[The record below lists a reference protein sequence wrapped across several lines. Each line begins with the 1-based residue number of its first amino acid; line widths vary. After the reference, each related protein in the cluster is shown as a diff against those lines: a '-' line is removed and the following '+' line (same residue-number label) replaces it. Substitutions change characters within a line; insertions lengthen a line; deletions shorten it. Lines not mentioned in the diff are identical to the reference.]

1 MPVETVENNR
11 SILTQLKLKSVLIY
25 YLDAGAMT
33 GKRAIRRTRYS
44 IIKLRARPLTLM
56 KKTDQNFLVSYV
68 HQTALHQMLEFK
80 MIQWESPQGHWCK
93 YGITTMLFFGVPP
106 FIFWFSWRVSFWIEE
121 NKSTRNQ
128 KRLGLCCSFSPFVAC
143 LMAIS
148 TRYNLYNSVFIIL
161 VCAQWALVSPL
172 SWSYISKC
180 FNKWS

>member
-80 MIQWESPQGHWCK
+80 MIQ
-93 YGITTMLFFGVPP
+93 
-106 FIFWFSWRVSFWIEE
+106 
-121 NKSTRNQ
+121 
-128 KRLGLCCSFSPFVAC
+128 
-143 LMAIS
+143 
-148 TRYNLYNSVFIIL
+148 
-161 VCAQWALVSPL
+161 
-172 SWSYISKC
+172 
-180 FNKWS
+180 